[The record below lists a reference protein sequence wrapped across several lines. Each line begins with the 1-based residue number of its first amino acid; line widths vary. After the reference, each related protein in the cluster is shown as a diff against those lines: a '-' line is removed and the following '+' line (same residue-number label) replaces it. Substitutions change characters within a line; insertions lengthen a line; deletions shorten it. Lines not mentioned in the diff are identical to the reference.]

1 MLKRLVRGS
10 LRQFGLT
17 IARGDPRAENA
28 VLRHELAHTRRELD
42 SAQKQVAPVPMMVI
56 NTPTVV
62 SEETLEDPPPRK
74 RLKDDPAVYA
84 AVKAQLADADLPD
97 AVKQILLD
105 PEFSVEDRSRYMKLF
120 HHVYPEYYARTSAA
134 IATMVNG
141 QYLRYQPRHHDPA
154 KIREQ
159 AETLRREGLLRLP
172 SMFTRDQVR
181 EIQDYFLKRP
191 IYNGHIP
198 MSARH
203 RSLRRYVNYTAE
215 KYPLGSYST
224 QEIALAPHILEMA
237 LSPLI
242 LDTAAAYFGCAPKLT
257 WLQSWWNFAGPGDY
271 PHRQNYYHRDTNDFG
286 MFWLYIY
293 LTDVDETSGPH
304 KLIRRSADFSL
315 VRDRYERAKADP
327 ARAAMMNEVK
337 YTDVSGTGH
346 TLADDIKESL
356 FEGLTE
362 LLTGPAG
369 TAFIT
374 RGVDL
379 HKVVTPLARKRQ
391 ILAARFC
398 INEFRYPGGDRDGDQ
413 VPGEVVAER
422 VGSDEQLRY
431 ITQLPFDWSHWSA
444 S

>member
-10 LRQFGLT
+10 LRQFGLS

-28 VLRHELAHTRRELD
+28 VLQHELAQTRQELD
-42 SAQKQVAPVPMMVI
+42 SAQKQLAEVPM
-56 NTPTVV
+56 VV
-62 SEETLEDPPPRK
+62 RHTSSVASEETLVDPPPRK
-74 RLKDDPAVYA
+74 RLKDDPTVYA
-84 AVKAQLADADLPD
+84 AVKAHLARAGLPET
-97 AVKQILLD
+97 VNQILLD

-120 HHVYPEYYARTSAA
+120 HHVGPELYDRTAAA
-134 IATMVNG
+134 IAIMVNG
-141 QYLRYQPRHHDPA
+141 QYLRYQPRYHDPV

-159 AETLRREGLLRLP
+159 AQTLRREGLLRLP
-172 SMFTRDQVR
+172 SMLTKDQIR

-191 IYNGHIP
+191 IYNGHTP

-215 KYPLGSYST
+215 NYPLGSYSK

-237 LSPLI
+237 LNPLI

-271 PHRQNYYHRDTNDFG
+271 PHRQNYFHRDTNDFG
-286 MFWLYIY
+286 MFWVYIY

-304 KLIRRSADFSL
+304 KLIRRSADFAL
-315 VRDRYERAKADP
+315 LRERYERAKADP
-327 ARAAMMNEVK
+327 ARAALMDGVE

-346 TLADDIKESL
+346 TLADEIKESI
-356 FEGLTE
+356 FDGLTE
-362 LLTGPAG
+362 TLTGPAG

-379 HKVVTPLARKRQ
+379 HKVATPLARKRQ

-398 INEFRYPGGDRDGDQ
+398 INEFQYPAVDRDGDQ
-413 VPGEVVAER
+413 VPGEVAAER

-431 ITQLPFDWSHWSA
+431 ITQLPFDWSHDRW
-444 S
+444 